1 MTGPNPERRK
11 ALRRRTLKDAKIVFN
26 GRRSV
31 ISSTLRNLSAGGAL
45 LVLPTIAGTHPDFE
59 ICIDGS
65 YHSARVV
72 WRSTTNLGVAWVAS
86 PNKKPR

>member
-1 MTGPNPERRK
+1 M
-11 ALRRRTLKDAKIVFN
+11 LRRRTLRHDEIVFN
-26 GRRSV
+26 GRRS
-31 ISSTLRNLSAGGAL
+31 SSAPPCVSVAGGAL
-45 LVLPTIAGTHPDFE
+45 LVLPTIAGTPPGFE

-72 WRSTTNLGVAWVAS
+72 WRSTTNLGVAWFAS